1 MSIFTTKRYVGFF
14 LLLAALVSATAKAQ
28 VGIYAMGSLG
38 HIGGVDTGGGSS
50 GSLTGGGGT
59 FGVYDS
65 FVRLGPLDF
74 GGDARYETQSSS
86 DGHINQGLAGLRFAL
101 HAPIL
106 QPYVQGEVGGGGT
119 NYGTNT
125 GSFVSQ
131 FQFGADY
138 TLLPHIALRG
148 EYGIGRLSA
157 VFGSGHQTVQQF
169 GIGVVVRLF

>member
-1 MSIFTTKRYVGFF
+1 MSIFTTKRYVGLF

-28 VGIYAMGSLG
+28 IGIYAMGSLG

-59 FGVYDS
+59 FGVYDN
-65 FVRLGPLDF
+65 FVRLGPLNF
-74 GGDARYETQSSS
+74 GGDARYETQSSG
-86 DGHINQGLAGLRFAL
+86 DGHINEGLAGLRLAL

-106 QPYVQGEVGGGGT
+106 QPYVQAEVGGGGT
-119 NYGTNT
+119 NFGTNT

-138 TLLPHIALRG
+138 TLIPHIALRG

>member
-1 MSIFTTKRYVGFF
+1 MRIFTTKRYLGLILF
-14 LLLAALVSATAKAQ
+14 LSALAATTAKAQ
-28 VGIYAMGSLG
+28 IGIYAMGSLG

-65 FVRLGPLDF
+65 FLRLGPLDF

-106 QPYVQGEVGGGGT
+106 QPYIQGEVGGGGT

-125 GSFVSQ
+125 GSFASQ
-131 FQFGADY
+131 VQVGADY
-138 TLLPHIALRG
+138 TLIPHISLRG

-157 VFGSGHQTVQQF
+157 VFHSSGQTVQQF